1 MSKRADRKRL
11 DAGKESDL
19 GSDEDMLERG
29 FDRWLN
35 GQLHRIYDPVLTEP
49 VPDEIAQLL
58 EQFDSNSKVVPPGDD
73 ERQP

>member
-11 DAGKESDL
+11 DAGKESDV
-19 GSDEDMLERG
+19 GSEDEILERG

-49 VPDEIAQLL
+49 VPDEIARLL
-58 EQFDSNSKVVPPGDD
+58 EQFDSSSEAVPPSDD

>member
-1 MSKRADRKRL
+1 MSKRADRRRL

-19 GSDEDMLERG
+19 GSDEEMLERG

-49 VPDEIAQLL
+49 VPDEIARLL
-58 EQFDSNSKVVPPGDD
+58 ELFDVSPSVVPSSDD
-73 ERQP
+73 DGQP

>member
-19 GSDEDMLERG
+19 GSDEEMLERG

-49 VPDEIAQLL
+49 VPDEIARLL
-58 EQFDSNSKVVPPGDD
+58 EQFELSPNIVPSSDD
-73 ERQP
+73 EGQH